1 MLFKIRNP
9 YVLAIAMLILVVSLA
24 ETNAANSTDRTAS
37 AKQLLS
43 AIPPPGQMLTG
54 ERTVDAT
61 NFIGDMAD
69 AAQALKSYSFDYQT
83 TVFKGSKQV
92 NQAGSFWF
100 KQPPRMLRVEMTGD
114 YKRGAVAVLGKDG
127 KVRGHLGGAL
137 GAFTVTLAPDSDML
151 LGANGYPLVD
161 SDFAGMAKVIG
172 SFIAQGCKSK
182 VTEHPVSVEG
192 QTQKVYV
199 LEILKGSEL
208 YKRAYIDPKSMLPVE
223 WFDYKDGRLFAR
235 TVWQNL
241 KFDANINEDKFK
253 I

>member
-1 MLFKIRNP
+1 
-9 YVLAIAMLILVVSLA
+9 
-24 ETNAANSTDRTAS
+24 
-37 AKQLLS
+37 
-43 AIPPPGQMLTG
+43 
-54 ERTVDAT
+54 
-61 NFIGDMAD
+61 
-69 AAQALKSYSFDYQT
+69 
-83 TVFKGSKQV
+83 
-92 NQAGSFWF
+92 
-100 KQPPRMLRVEMTGD
+100 
-114 YKRGAVAVLGKDG
+114 
-127 KVRGHLGGAL
+127 
-137 GAFTVTLAPDSDML
+137 ML

-161 SDFAGMAKVIG
+161 SDFAAMAKVIG
-172 SFIAQGCKSK
+172 SFITQGCKSK